1 MSKFIMLT
9 NDDGIDAIGIKT
21 MEAALHGLGDIVVV
35 APANEQSASSHS
47 LTLGRDILAD
57 KVDENHYRISGT
69 PTDCVILA
77 IQGFLVRKPDLL
89 ISGINH
95 GPNMGEDVTYS
106 GTVSAAIEGM
116 TLGIPSIAISSLQR
130 SMESVDEIARIARA
144 VVETAM
150 RHQLREGTLLNVNIP
165 DPEISPIQGVKMTK
179 LGSRQYENMIEGKI
193 ESATRTSFVFGGDEP
208 IWGNVDGTDIA
219 AVRESLV
226 SITPLHLDL
235 TDYKSIVD
243 MEKWSFQL

>member
-1 MSKFIMLT
+1 MSKFLMLT
-9 NDDGIDAIGIKT
+9 NDDGIDAIGIKAL
-21 MEAALHGLGDIVVV
+21 EAALQDLGDIIVV
-35 APANEQSASSHS
+35 APATEQSASSHS

-69 PTDCVILA
+69 PTDCVLLA
-77 IQGFLVRKPDLL
+77 VQGFLDKKPDFL

-130 SMESVDEIARIARA
+130 SMESADEIARIARA
-144 VVETAM
+144 VVDTAM
-150 RHQLREGTLLNVNIP
+150 QHELREGTLLNVNIP
-165 DPEISPIQGVKMTK
+165 DPQIAPIQGVKMTK
-179 LGSRQYENMIEGKI
+179 LGSRHYENMLEGKV
-193 ESATRTSFVFGGDEP
+193 ESATRTSFIFGGDEP
-208 IWGNVDGTDIA
+208 IWRDDNGTDIA
-219 AVRESLV
+219 AVRKSLV

-243 MEKWSFQL
+243 MEKWRFRL